1 MQYFS
6 TGPRGAGN
14 GLFEKAHVA
23 YVNYLDEKE
32 FMQLPRNFHCHDS
45 TLELVLAMSGSTVA
59 IIDGFP
65 WNAAAGDILIY
76 NKGVYHQEI
85 TEKSNGFSLL
95 CIGIS
100 GLQLPGLPEDHI
112 CDKKAPMVLHTGY
125 DFEMFRML
133 FTRIF
138 EIVRTGDAG
147 QAPMLGSYLNVLL
160 GEVLLKCEEQKD
172 HSSPGP
178 ALKKNLAEKIL
189 VWLNQHYTEQVS
201 LQRIARELSM
211 SPDYVSHTFKK
222 QYGYS
227 PMQYV
232 NILRVGQA
240 QTRLID
246 TKDKIAEIATDVGF
260 NNIGNFNRAFY
271 LLVGL
276 SPREFR
282 KANVSR

>member
-6 TGPRGAGN
+6 TSPRRAGK

-23 YVNYLDEKE
+23 YVNYLNEKE

-95 CIGIS
+95 CIGIA

-138 EIVRTGDAG
+138 SARFFFKAGPGD
-147 QAPMLGSYLNVLL
+147 
-160 GEVLLKCEEQKD
+160 E
-172 HSSPGP
+172 
-178 ALKKNLAEKIL
+178 
-189 VWLNQHYTEQVS
+189 
-201 LQRIARELSM
+201 
-211 SPDYVSHTFKK
+211 
-222 QYGYS
+222 
-227 PMQYV
+227 
-232 NILRVGQA
+232 
-240 QTRLID
+240 
-246 TKDKIAEIATDVGF
+246 
-260 NNIGNFNRAFY
+260 
-271 LLVGL
+271 
-276 SPREFR
+276 
-282 KANVSR
+282 

>member
-1 MQYFS
+1 
-6 TGPRGAGN
+6 
-14 GLFEKAHVA
+14 L
-23 YVNYLDEKE
+23 
-32 FMQLPRNFHCHDS
+32 
-45 TLELVLAMSGSTVA
+45 SGSTVA
-59 IIDGFP
+59 IIDGVP
-65 WNAAAGDILIY
+65 WNASAGDILIY
-76 NKGVYHQEI
+76 NRGVYHQEI
-85 TEKSNGFSLL
+85 TEKSSGFSLL
-95 CIGIS
+95 CIGFA
-100 GLQLPGLPEDHI
+100 GVRLPGLPENHI

-172 HSSPGP
+172 LSSPRP
-178 ALKKNLAEKIL
+178 ASKKNLAEKIL

-246 TKDKIAEIATDVGF
+246 TKDKIADIATDVGF
-260 NNIGNFNRAFY
+260 NNIGNFNFIIIQN
-271 LLVGL
+271 VKN
-276 SPREFR
+276 PFR
-282 KANVSR
+282 N

>member
-1 MQYFS
+1 
-6 TGPRGAGN
+6 
-14 GLFEKAHVA
+14 
-23 YVNYLDEKE
+23 
-32 FMQLPRNFHCHDS
+32 
-45 TLELVLAMSGSTVA
+45 
-59 IIDGFP
+59 
-65 WNAAAGDILIY
+65 
-76 NKGVYHQEI
+76 
-85 TEKSNGFSLL
+85 
-95 CIGIS
+95 
-100 GLQLPGLPEDHI
+100 
-112 CDKKAPMVLHTGY
+112 
-125 DFEMFRML
+125 
-133 FTRIF
+133 
-138 EIVRTGDAG
+138 
-147 QAPMLGSYLNVLL
+147 VLL

-172 HSSPGP
+172 LSSPRP
-178 ALKKNLAEKIL
+178 ASKKNLAEKIL